1 MNQHTNHNKY
11 VPNLPSLLAVC
22 DANYGRLMKLLPDC
36 DTEGLHYNFD
46 VSDSLSYQIKIVECC
61 RYTTSIEM
69 RQMPNNSPE
78 YLQPSMLV
86 RLYHDA
92 CMAEVLSFQHVG
104 QIKASY
110 RYPNNQ
116 MMHRNEK
123 EQMNIFLAEWLL
135 FCLENNKKQ
144 TPISAE

>member
-1 MNQHTNHNKY
+1 MNQLSGHNKY

-22 DANYGRLMKLLPDC
+22 DANYGRLLKLLPDC
-36 DTEGLHYNFD
+36 DTEDLQYEFD
-46 VSDSLSYQIKIVECC
+46 VSTSLRYQITIVECC

-69 RQMPNNSPE
+69 RQIPDNSPA
-78 YLQPSMLV
+78 YMQPSMLV

-92 CMAEVLSFQHVG
+92 RMAEVLSFQHIS

-116 MMHRNEK
+116 MLHRNEK
-123 EQMNIFLAEWLL
+123 EQMNIFLAEWLC
-135 FCLENNKKQ
+135 FCLENHKKH
-144 TPISAE
+144 TSISTE